1 MFELDQI
8 NAVQQRAV
16 AESWPYH
23 YLFNSLKA
31 LGVERYEVNVL
42 THETKFVGMG
52 ASLLAPVPD
61 GFRTLTVGEAYN
73 EDALKKA
80 IARSQ
85 AKESTYEEFLAEIAA
100 AGVAFYR
107 VDMKP
112 RTVTYHGAGGK
123 KLVEKVPES

>member
-8 NAVQQRAV
+8 KAVQQRAV

-52 ASLLAPVPD
+52 ASLVAPVPD
-61 GFRTLTVGEAYN
+61 GFRTLTVGAVYN
-73 EDALKKA
+73 EEALKKA
-80 IARSQ
+80 YPGLKRHPGPVYIRYSLGTRTGTDFYVKSQ
-85 AKESTYEEFLAEIAA
+85 RVQRIVVRTY
-100 AGVAFYR
+100 
-107 VDMKP
+107 
-112 RTVTYHGAGGK
+112 
-123 KLVEKVPES
+123 